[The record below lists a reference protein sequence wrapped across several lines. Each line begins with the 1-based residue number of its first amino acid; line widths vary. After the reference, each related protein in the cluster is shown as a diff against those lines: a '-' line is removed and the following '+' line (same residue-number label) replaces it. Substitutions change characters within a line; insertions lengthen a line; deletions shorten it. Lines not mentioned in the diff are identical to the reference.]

1 MMSYLTIKYEKN
13 IFLQNFVNERRITM
27 IETQTVLEKIMH
39 DRKSVRKYKEGVVI
53 PQEKLLYLLDQATS
67 APSSSNMQP
76 WRFMV
81 IQDEAAKQKLL
92 PIAFNQEQIVQ
103 SSATIAVLGDKKMY
117 EKSADIYNA
126 SYEQGFMSREVA
138 DHMIT
143 SSEKLYSGLSEEALT
158 NVIQFDAGL
167 ISMQIMLL
175 AKDMGYDTVPMGGF
189 NKQQFAEAF
198 DVPENEFPIL
208 LISIGEAA
216 AEAYGS
222 SRIDVKKLTRF
233 I

>member
-1 MMSYLTIKYEKN
+1 
-13 IFLQNFVNERRITM
+13 M
-27 IETQTVLEKIMH
+27 IETQTALEKIMH

-53 PQEKLLYLLDQATS
+53 PQEKLLYLLEQATS

-117 EKSADIYNA
+117 EKARDIYNA

-143 SSEKLYSGLSEEALT
+143 SSEKLYSGLSDEALT

-189 NKQQFAEAF
+189 NKQQFTEAF

-222 SRIDVKKLTRF
+222 SRIDVKELTRF